1 MGFPRIPA
9 GRGEVA
15 HRGMLFLFWVTITTC
30 WQSFFQASIAWGFDW
45 IGAVKLCFT
54 GQFLRVIVGRQ
65 SPHSASAG
73 GYNRRPALAF
83 GLLCLELKRPQQE
96 NLFQLHS
103 PGATA
108 VPRQICW
115 FRLRVF
121 FNMAKPV
128 MECDSFVRRS
138 DTALW
143 NCV

>member
-1 MGFPRIPA
+1 M
-9 GRGEVA
+9 
-15 HRGMLFLFWVTITTC
+15 TITTC
-30 WQSFFQASIAWGFDW
+30 RQSFFQASIAWGFDW

-83 GLLCLELKRPQQE
+83 GLLYLELKRPQQE
-96 NLFQLHS
+96 TLFLLHS

-115 FRLRVF
+115 FRWRAF
-121 FNMAKPV
+121 FNMEFSKLSWNEIYLTGDQTLLCVIVHETEAKAYHKN
-128 MECDSFVRRS
+128 EKLLQKENF
-138 DTALW
+138 T
-143 NCV
+143 